1 MSQIYKQLR
10 YILLIIYLLSTS
22 FAKEGYSL
30 HHSKINLLTSIP
42 DNSLSITIDKEII
55 CEGELTQIHITQSEI
70 GVNYQLKSEDT
81 NIGSPQAGNG
91 STIHFTIT
99 PNYSTSYHITAINA
113 ITLESIDL
121 SQTVSI
127 EVINKPDDN
136 IAVSISEDQ
145 ICIGEKTIIS
155 LNSSQLGVSYQL
167 YDGTYMQQSP
177 IQGNNSSISFPEF
190 SPFRSVIYHI
200 VATNSTCASTSTLQ
214 QTAKVLVGLPPEDHL
229 HPTIDKHTI
238 CKDEEVII
246 SLTPTD
252 PAVSYQLFAGDTPIG
267 SPLAGNSEDINF
279 EPTIPSSSTTYR
291 IEALGNKCINP
302 INIRYTVDVDV
313 HNPPQTDRELIASRE
328 KICVG
333 EEVVL
338 SIENSEEGIY
348 YQIHDGSNFLEAN
361 IIGNGNTITFPSL
374 KPLKPTKYQVYA
386 YESVC
391 TDKKILSSSKQ
402 IDLFDITP
410 LSLESF
416 VTPSEICLG
425 ELVDVELPTSIDG
438 IEYIL
443 HDGNEEIGSITGS
456 GEAVVFEEIL
466 PKEQSSYKITIG
478 NCADEFI
485 GSKPEI
491 VVHKNP
497 KLQILSRD
505 VQFENDGQL
514 TISTTDGTP
523 PYQFIIDPGDTYSI
537 EENVLELDNL
547 AIGTYQILVVDA
559 NYCRSSDAGQLT
571 EIHLEDGKKV
581 VVGNALTPNG
591 DGKNDEWL
599 IQYES
604 DLNAP
609 EVSIF
614 NIYGQEIYHAKS
626 YQNNWKGSYNG
637 SILPNGAYYYL
648 IDFNSEKINPI
659 RGTISILG
667 KN

>member
-1 MSQIYKQLR
+1 
-10 YILLIIYLLSTS
+10 
-22 FAKEGYSL
+22 
-30 HHSKINLLTSIP
+30 
-42 DNSLSITIDKEII
+42 
-55 CEGELTQIHITQSEI
+55 
-70 GVNYQLKSEDT
+70 
-81 NIGSPQAGNG
+81 
-91 STIHFTIT
+91 
-99 PNYSTSYHITAINA
+99 
-113 ITLESIDL
+113 
-121 SQTVSI
+121 
-127 EVINKPDDN
+127 
-136 IAVSISEDQ
+136 
-145 ICIGEKTIIS
+145 
-155 LNSSQLGVSYQL
+155 
-167 YDGTYMQQSP
+167 MQQSP

-200 VATNSTCASTSTLQ
+200 VATNNTCASTSTLQ

-313 HNPPQTDRELIASRE
+313 HNPPQIDRELIASRE

-402 IDLFDITP
+402 IDLFDINP

>member
-42 DNSLSITIDKEII
+42 DNSLSITIDKKII

-99 PNYSTSYHITAINA
+99 PNYSTLYHITAINA

-200 VATNSTCASTSTLQ
+200 VATNNTCASTSTLQ

-361 IIGNGNTITFPSL
+361 IIGNRNTITFPSL

>member
-1 MSQIYKQLR
+1 MSRIYKQLR
-10 YILLIIYLLSTS
+10 YILLIIYLLSAS
-22 FAKEGYSL
+22 FVKEGYSL
-30 HHSKINLLTSIP
+30 HHNKLNLLTSIP
-42 DNSLSITIDKEII
+42 DNSLTVTIDKEII

-99 PNYSTSYHITAINA
+99 PNCSTLYHIAAINA
-113 ITLESIDL
+113 ITSESISL

-127 EVINKPDDN
+127 EVISKPVDN

-200 VATNSTCASTSTLQ
+200 VATNNTCASTSTLQ

-267 SPLAGNSEDINF
+267 SPLTGNSEDINF

-302 INIRYTVDVDV
+302 VNIRYTVDVDV

-338 SIENSEEGIY
+338 SIKNSEESIY

-456 GEAVVFEEIL
+456 GEAIVFEEIL
-466 PKEQSSYKITIG
+466 PSEQSSYKITIG
-478 NCADEFI
+478 NCVDEFI

-497 KLQILSRD
+497 KLQILSKD
-505 VQFENDGQL
+505 VQFKNDGQL
-514 TISTTDGTP
+514 TISTTDGMP
-523 PYQFIIDPGDTYSI
+523 PYKFIIDPGDTYSTD
-537 EENVLELDNL
+537 ENVLELDNL

-591 DGKNDEWL
+591 DGINDKWL

>member
-10 YILLIIYLLSTS
+10 YILLIIYLLSAS

-30 HHSKINLLTSIP
+30 HHSKINVLPSIP
-42 DNSLSITIDKEII
+42 DNSLTVTIDKEII
-55 CEGELTQIHITQSEI
+55 CEGELTQIHVTQSEI

-99 PNYSTSYHITAINA
+99 PNCSTSYHIAAIHA
-113 ITLESIDL
+113 ITSESIDL

-127 EVINKPDDN
+127 EVISKPVDN

-145 ICIGEKTIIS
+145 ICIGEKTSIS

-200 VATNSTCASTSTLQ
+200 VATNNTCASTSTLQ

-267 SPLAGNSEDINF
+267 SPLTGNSEDINF

-302 INIRYTVDVDV
+302 IDIRYTVDVDV
-313 HNPPQTDRELIASRE
+313 HNPPQTDRELTASRE

-348 YQIHDGSNFLEAN
+348 YQIHDESNFLEAN

-374 KPLKPTKYQVYA
+374 TPSKPTKYQVYA

-391 TDKKILSSSKQ
+391 TDKMILSSSKQ
-402 IDLFDITP
+402 IDLFDINP

-425 ELVDVELPTSIDG
+425 EFVDIELPASIDG

-443 HDGNEEIGSITGS
+443 HDGNKEVGSITGS

-466 PKEQSSYKITIG
+466 PNEQSSYKITIG
-478 NCADEFI
+478 NCVDEFI

-497 KLQILSRD
+497 KLQILSKD

-523 PYQFIIDPGDTYSI
+523 PYKFIINPGDTYSTD
-537 EENVLELDNL
+537 ENLLELDNL
-547 AIGTYQILVVDA
+547 AIGTYQILVVDS
-559 NYCRSSDAGQLT
+559 NYCRSSDAGQLA

-581 VVGNALTPNG
+581 IVGNALTPNG
-591 DGKNDEWL
+591 DGINDEWL

-648 IDFNSEKINPI
+648 INFNQEKINPI

>member
-10 YILLIIYLLSTS
+10 YILLIIFLLSV
-22 FAKEGYSL
+22 FFPNEGYSL
-30 HHSKINLLTSIP
+30 HHGNLNLLTSIP
-42 DNSLSITIDKEII
+42 DNSLTVTIDKEII
-55 CEGELTQIHITQSEI
+55 CEGELIQIHITPSEI
-70 GVNYQLKSEDT
+70 GVNYQLKSENT
-81 NIGSPQAGNG
+81 NIGVPQAGNG

-99 PNYSTSYHITAINA
+99 PDKSTTYQVVAADPS
-113 ITLESIDL
+113 TLESINL

-127 EVINKPDDN
+127 EVISKPIDN
-136 IAVSISEDQ
+136 IDVSISEDQ
-145 ICIGEKTIIS
+145 ICIGEKTTIS
-155 LNSSQLGVSYQL
+155 LNTSQLGVSYQL

-200 VATNSTCASTSTLQ
+200 VATDNTCISTSILQ

-229 HPTIDKHTI
+229 HPTINKHTI

-252 PAVSYQLFAGDTPIG
+252 PAVSYQLFAGDTPVG
-267 SPLAGNSEDINF
+267 SPLTGNSEDINF

-302 INIRYTVDVDV
+302 IDIRYTVDVDV

-374 KPLKPTKYQVYA
+374 TPSKPTKYQVYA

-391 TDKKILSSSKQ
+391 TDKMILSSSKQ
-402 IDLFDITP
+402 IDLFDINP

-425 ELVDVELPTSIDG
+425 EPVDIELPTSIEG

-443 HDGNEEIGSITGS
+443 HDGNEEIGTITGS
-456 GEAVVFEEIL
+456 GEAVTFEEIL
-466 PKEQSSYKITIG
+466 PNEQSSYKITIG
-478 NCADEFI
+478 NCVDEFI

-491 VVHKNP
+491 VIHKNP
-497 KLQILSRD
+497 KLQILSKD
-505 VQFENDGQL
+505 VHYANDGQL
-514 TISTTDGTP
+514 IISTTEGTS
-523 PYQFIIDPGDTYSI
+523 PYKFIIDPGDTYSTDQ
-537 EENVLELDNL
+537 NVLELDNL
-547 AIGTYQILVVDA
+547 PTGTYQILVVDA

-571 EIHLEDGKKV
+571 EIHLENGENV
-581 VVGNALTPNG
+581 IVGNALTPNG
-591 DGKNDEWL
+591 DGINDEWR

-604 DLNAP
+604 DLKPP

-637 SILPNGAYYYL
+637 SILPDGAYYYL
-648 IDFNSEKINPI
+648 IDFNSEKISPI

>member
-200 VATNSTCASTSTLQ
+200 VATNNTCASTSTLQ

-328 KICVG
+328 KICIG

-456 GEAVVFEEIL
+456 GEAIVFEEIL

>member
-200 VATNSTCASTSTLQ
+200 VATNNTCASTSTLQ

>member
-200 VATNSTCASTSTLQ
+200 VATNNTCASTSTLQ

-328 KICVG
+328 KICIG

>member
-99 PNYSTSYHITAINA
+99 PNYSTAYHITAINA

-200 VATNSTCASTSTLQ
+200 VATNNTCASTSTLQ

-313 HNPPQTDRELIASRE
+313 HNPPQIDRELIASRE

>member
-1 MSQIYKQLR
+1 MSRIYKQLR
-10 YILLIIYLLSTS
+10 YILLIIYLLSAS
-22 FAKEGYSL
+22 FVKEGYSL
-30 HHSKINLLTSIP
+30 HHNKLNLLTSIP
-42 DNSLSITIDKEII
+42 DNSLTVTIDKEII

-99 PNYSTSYHITAINA
+99 PNCSTLYHIAAINA
-113 ITLESIDL
+113 ITSESISL

-127 EVINKPDDN
+127 EVISKPVDN

-200 VATNSTCASTSTLQ
+200 VATNNTCASTSTLQ

-267 SPLAGNSEDINF
+267 SPLTGNSEDINF

-302 INIRYTVDVDV
+302 VNIRYTVDVDV

-328 KICVG
+328 KICIG

-338 SIENSEEGIY
+338 SIKNSEEGIY

-456 GEAVVFEEIL
+456 GEAIVFEEIL
-466 PKEQSSYKITIG
+466 PSEQSSYKITIG
-478 NCADEFI
+478 NCVDEFI

-497 KLQILSRD
+497 KLQILSKD
-505 VQFENDGQL
+505 VQFKNDGQL
-514 TISTTDGTP
+514 TISTTDGMP
-523 PYQFIIDPGDTYSI
+523 PYKFIIDPGDTYSTD
-537 EENVLELDNL
+537 ENVLELDNL

-591 DGKNDEWL
+591 DGINDKWL